1 MYFDSIKLPRQL
13 TEPVT
18 KFFVTFF
25 VILIITI
32 LIMEFFIPKNLPS
45 LLRQLIGFG
54 IIGILAYI
62 AYKFWLYIPAIF

>member
-25 VILIITI
+25 IILIITI

-45 LLRQLIGFG
+45 LLWQLIGFG

-62 AYKFWLYIPAIF
+62 AYKF